1 MSSRMAEKAPRQ
13 RIVEAARSLFDAKGF
28 HSTPVADLAKA
39 AEVSVGQIYR
49 HFPSKD
55 DIITAIVAEDVQS
68 RLDEMNVIFGEVEAG
83 RINVLD
89 AIRALARIAI
99 VNNNTGLLYEILAE
113 CYRNPRVA
121 EKVDTLVLPYRN
133 GIGRLTAL
141 VRPDLDDAEQE
152 GYTDVI
158 MACFFGLGH
167 RTLTS
172 HQQDIDQASELTAQ
186 LIMRALRCPA
196 G

>member
-1 MSSRMAEKAPRQ
+1 MSSRIAEKTPRQ
-13 RIVEAARSLFDAKGF
+13 RIVEAARALFDAKGF

-49 HFPSKD
+49 HFPGKD
-55 DIITAIVAEDVQS
+55 DIITAIVAEDVQT
-68 RLDEMNVIFGEVEAG
+68 RLDEMNLIFGEVEAD
-83 RINVLD
+83 RISVLH

-99 VNNNTGLLYEILAE
+99 VNNNSGLLYEILAE

-121 EKVDTLVLPYRN
+121 EKVDTLVLPYRE

-141 VRPDLDDAEQE
+141 VRPDLEDKEQE

-172 HQQDIDQASELTAQ
+172 HQQDIEQASELTAQ

>member
-1 MSSRMAEKAPRQ
+1 MNSRMAEKTPRQ
-13 RIVEAARSLFDAKGF
+13 RIVEAARALFDAKGF

-49 HFPSKD
+49 HFPGKD
-55 DIITAIVAEDVQS
+55 DIITAIVAEDVQA
-68 RLDEMNVIFGEVEAG
+68 RLDEMNIIFAEVEAG
-83 RINVLD
+83 RTSVLD

-99 VNNNTGLLYEILAE
+99 VNNNSGLLYEILAE

-121 EKVDTLVLPYRN
+121 EKVDTLVLPYRD

-141 VRPDLDDAEQE
+141 VRPDLDGAEQE

-158 MACFFGLGH
+158 LACFFGLGH
-167 RTLTS
+167 RTLKS
-172 HQQDIDQASELTAQ
+172 HHQDIEQASDLTAQ